1 MTRIAY
7 LSYSTAEYDGRTQ
20 RMARSAIEAGYDV
33 VVYARWQK
41 GLPFEEQAAGY
52 RIVRVPAIPELAI
65 PGRRGNARRRVGSAR
80 RRQAA
85 LEAAAAEAAAAEAD
99 AGLATTSTPRP
110 PKPAVD
116 ASTPPG
122 RDGWIPDRLRGTP
135 VGRPLR
141 AIKGAVHGV
150 RKAVADPLLL
160 FPLRPM
166 GWAAALDEVAEPAD
180 IWHGMWA
187 GSLPALERQR
197 GRLGGRTVYDSRD
210 VYMRSRG
217 FERMGPWKAPF
228 AALERHWATS
238 ADAVLTVNDAYAD
251 LLAEQFHIERPPVVR
266 NTPNRYTRPDPPPDL
281 IRRAL
286 DLGPETRVVLYQGG
300 LLTERGIEQ
309 GMDAILDVPD
319 AVLAVMGMGSS
330 RDALRERGSAARYR
344 DKVRF
349 LDPVTPDELL
359 DWTASSDVMLMA
371 IQPTSVNHRYT
382 TPQKLWEA
390 LAAGVPVVASDLPGM
405 ADVVNEIGAGALV
418 DPTDP
423 ADIARG
429 IRAVLDAPPDERAAM
444 RERTWRGG
452 QERYNW
458 ESQVDTLFALYRRL
472 LGDAQ
477 A

>member
-7 LSYSTAEYDGRTQ
+7 LSYSTAEYDGRTL

-65 PGRRGNARRRVGSAR
+65 PGRRGNARRRVASAR

-85 LEAAAAEAAAAEAD
+85 LEAAADVAAERATGRSSHPPGPIAAA
-99 AGLATTSTPRP
+99 TS
-110 PKPAVD
+110 
-116 ASTPPG
+116 PG
-122 RDGWIPDRLRGTP
+122 RDGWVPDRLRGTP

-141 AIKGAVHGV
+141 AIKGVVHGV

-166 GWAAALDEVAEPAD
+166 GWAAALDDVAEPAD

-187 GSLPALERQR
+187 GSLPALERLR
-197 GRLGGRTVYDSRD
+197 RRLGGHTVYDSRD

-228 AALERHWATS
+228 AALERRWATS

-251 LLAEQFHIERPPVVR
+251 LLADQFDIERPPVVR
-266 NTPNRYTRPDPPPDL
+266 NTPERYTRPDPPPDR
-281 IRRAL
+281 IRQAL
-286 DLGPETRVVLYQGG
+286 ALGADTRIVLYQGG

-309 GMDAILDVPD
+309 GMDAILEVPD
-319 AVLAVMGMGSS
+319 AVLALMGMGSS
-330 RDALRERGSAARYR
+330 RDALRERGSSARYR

-405 ADVVNEIGAGALV
+405 ADVVNEVGAGALV

-423 ADIARG
+423 HDIARG
-429 IRAVLDAPPDERAAM
+429 IRAILDAPAAERLAM
-444 RERTWRGG
+444 RERTWRSG
-452 QERYNW
+452 QDRYNW

-477 A
+477 G